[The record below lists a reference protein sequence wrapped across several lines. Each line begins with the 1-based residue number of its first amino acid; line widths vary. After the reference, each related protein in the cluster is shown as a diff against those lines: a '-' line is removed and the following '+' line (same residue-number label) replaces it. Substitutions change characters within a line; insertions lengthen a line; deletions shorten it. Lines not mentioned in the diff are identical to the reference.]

1 MKSCKYDFLH
11 SKKGKVFA
19 PIFRFRARPLS
30 GFTLI
35 EILVAVTIIVTIVSM
50 VYGSYFATAKSA
62 DVYKAMMTLSGQSR
76 KVLSWMTR
84 QVRCS
89 YISKENEDKNLA
101 KADSAQVNEIR
112 QNPVI
117 YFNYKSDTYGSEILR
132 FVTTHKLFCQDGH
145 ANGLFDVAYKFDK
158 NISTLYVSQRRFTGT
173 PEKYLED
180 RNWRPILMNVE
191 SVELKFFDGQQWSG
205 EWDFKQKRS
214 LPFAVK
220 IGITS
225 IDENNRQ
232 AHYGT
237 VAYLDCSESQKPKI
251 ITEKSVIK

>member
-1 MKSCKYDFLH
+1 
-11 SKKGKVFA
+11 
-19 PIFRFRARPLS
+19 
-30 GFTLI
+30 
-35 EILVAVTIIVTIVSM
+35 M

-62 DVYKAMMTLSGQSR
+62 DVYKTRMTLSDQTR
-76 KVLSWMTR
+76 KVLSWMAR

-89 YISKENEDKNLA
+89 YISKTSEDENLA
-101 KADSAQVNEIR
+101 KTDSVQINEIW

-117 YFNYKSDTYGSEILR
+117 YFNYKSDSSSGGILR
-132 FVTTHKLFCQDGH
+132 LVTTHKLFCQDGYV
-145 ANGLFDVAYKFDK
+145 NGLFDVAYKFDK
-158 NISTLYVSQRRFTGT
+158 SIGTLCVSQRRFTGT
-173 PEKYLED
+173 SEKYFED
-180 RNWRPILMNVE
+180 RNWRPILANVE
-191 SVELKFFDGQQWSG
+191 SVELKFFDGQQWNG

-220 IGITS
+220 IGITC

-232 AHYGT
+232 AHYST